1 MTISVATA
9 VTSIALLAVLAARR
23 GLAPIAARSPVA
35 ARLRTVYTL
44 LAALLA
50 LRLLAGWWAAALPVT
65 ALMLVAAWLPMAALR
80 LVEELLRRH
89 APRPVKLFALGGAVA
104 LSVLAV
110 TLGLIWSAAAA
121 WLLALYQLG
130 MLAAMVALLARGR
143 GDLGA
148 GERETAD
155 TFLLALLLAI
165 PLAATDFAALLP
177 ETPIRGG
184 AFAALL
190 LVLATARLAAG
201 GGSPWRLL
209 ADLGVAAGAGGA
221 GLVIARAAEPG
232 LPGAAA
238 ILIGAGVAALAC
250 LLLIVGRSRLAGGE
264 ATGLVAALAHAPVG
278 GADELIAAHPILASG
293 RVLGA
298 AELAAYPAASVERL
312 LAFPVVSAST
322 GDAEARDAARELLDT
337 YAATHLIRLSRA
349 PPRLLAIGAGS
360 LAAPGLDDELA
371 LAARL
376 IECGA

>member
-9 VTSIALLAVLAARR
+9 VTSIALLAVLAARH
-23 GLAPIAARSPVA
+23 GVAAIAARSAVA

-50 LRLLAGWWAAALPVT
+50 LRLLAGWWTATLAVM
-65 ALMLVAAWLPMAALR
+65 ALMLVASWLPMAALR
-80 LVEELLRRH
+80 LVEELRRRH
-89 APRPVKLFALGGAVA
+89 APRPIKLFALGGAVA

-110 TLGLIWSAAAA
+110 TLGLVWSAAAA
-121 WLLALYQLG
+121 WLLPLYELG

-143 GDLGA
+143 HELGA
-148 GERETAD
+148 GERQTAD

-209 ADLGVAAGAGGA
+209 ADLGLAAGAGGA
-221 GLVIARAAEPG
+221 GLVIAHAAQRD

-238 ILIGAGVAALAC
+238 MLIAAGTAALAC
-250 LLLIVGRSRLAGGE
+250 LLLVVGRSRLGGGE
-264 ATGLVAALAHAPVG
+264 ATGLIAALARAPAG
-278 GADELIAAHPILASG
+278 DADALIAAHPILASG
-293 RVLGA
+293 RMLGA
-298 AELAAYPAASVERL
+298 VELGAYPAASVERL

-337 YAATHLIRLSRA
+337 YAATHLVRLSRT

-376 IECGA
+376 IEGGA

>member
-1 MTISVATA
+1 VTISVATA
-9 VTSIALLAVLAARR
+9 VTSIALLAVLAARHR
-23 GLAPIAARSPVA
+23 VAAIAARSPVA
-35 ARLRTVYTL
+35 ARLRAVYTL

-50 LRLLAGWWAAALPVT
+50 LRLLAGWWTATLPIMT
-65 ALMLVAAWLPMAALR
+65 LMLVAAWLPMATLR
-80 LVEELLRRH
+80 LIEELGRRH
-89 APRPVKLFALGGAVA
+89 APRPIKLFALGGALA

-110 TLGLIWSAAAA
+110 TLGLVWSAAAA
-121 WLLALYQLG
+121 WLLALYELG

-143 GDLGA
+143 GGLGA
-148 GERETAD
+148 GERQTAD

-165 PLAATDFAALLP
+165 PLAATDFEALLR

-209 ADLGVAAGAGGA
+209 ADLGLAAGAGGA
-221 GLVIARAAEPG
+221 GLVIAHAAQPD

-238 ILIGAGVAALAC
+238 FLIAAGTTALAC
-250 LLLIVGRSRLAGGE
+250 LLLVVGRSRLGTE
-264 ATGLVAALAHAPVG
+264 ATGLIAALARAPAG
-278 GADELIAAHPILASG
+278 DADALIAAHPMLASG
-293 RVLGA
+293 RMLGV
-298 AELAAYPAASVERL
+298 AELAIYPVASVERL

-337 YAATHLIRLSRA
+337 YAATHLVRLSRT

-376 IECGA
+376 IEGGA